1 MASRRPR
8 RRGHKAPRSSPRPGL
23 SMGSAIAA
31 SIATTTPSDM
41 SITEPEAP
49 QRALALEP
57 ASSTSRAA
65 RPSGRRMTRVLS
77 VLSVGAAL
85 AATSAVLVT
94 AAQPSAAGPI
104 EKVTADAW
112 EATGAL
118 SDALRHG
125 ATRDPARVLAQRAAG
140 AVEDAGRRVEAL
152 ELPISDTPL
161 RARVLATL
169 RADAAWID
177 AVGSTLA
184 DPRSPRRAGLSSLA
198 KRAATGAVLVAVDVE
213 GAEGTVG
220 GTGRLLSATG
230 DRLQPGPAG
239 GRIE

>member
-1 MASRRPR
+1 
-8 RRGHKAPRSSPRPGL
+8 
-23 SMGSAIAA
+23 
-31 SIATTTPSDM
+31 
-41 SITEPEAP
+41 
-49 QRALALEP
+49 
-57 ASSTSRAA
+57 
-65 RPSGRRMTRVLS
+65 MTRVLS
-77 VLSVGAAL
+77 VVSVGAAL

-118 SDALRHG
+118 SDALRALRPG

-184 DPRSPRRAGLSSLA
+184 NPRSPRRAGLSSLA